1 MNQIS
6 ELNKSLFK
14 TYPNSHNYKDIYD
27 YYFGPPKQTK
37 ETIKRDEECKKY
49 VEMLKEKERKKLAI
63 KLCKES
69 DETYTNDTIID
80 NSKSIYD
87 DKIKEYEYIIN
98 NNKLTFNNYKIW
110 EKVEKEHNKKYN
122 K

>member
-49 VEMLKEKERKKLAI
+49 VEILKDKERKKSAI

>member
-49 VEMLKEKERKKLAI
+49 VEMFKEKERQKSAI

-69 DETYTNDTIID
+69 DETDETYTNDTIID

-87 DKIKEYEYIIN
+87 DKIKEYESIIN
-98 NNKLTFNNYKIW
+98 NDKLTFDTYKIW
-110 EKVEKEHNKKYN
+110 EKVEKEHNK
-122 K
+122 